1 MKIGPKYKIAR
12 RLGAAVFDK
21 TQTAKFAA
29 SVARRN
35 GGKDGKKKPR
45 PKSEFGAQLIEK
57 QKARFTYGVMEKQF
71 RNYVLKAIAQTKLH
85 PDEFLFRSLETRLD
99 NVVYRLGLANSRLL
113 ARQMVS
119 HGHILV
125 NGTKVTIPSYT
136 ISEKDAIT
144 LRDGS
149 QKKKLFEQA
158 SEKMKNAPAVN
169 WIKSDAE
176 KKRAEIVGMPK
187 FAPGETQF
195 DIGAILEFYKR

>member
-29 SVARRN
+29 SVARRS

-45 PKSEFGAQLIEK
+45 PKSEFGTQLIEK
-57 QKARFTYGVMEKQF
+57 QRARFTYGVMEKQF
-71 RNYVLKAIAQTKLH
+71 RNYVRRAIAQTKIH
-85 PDEFLFRSLETRLD
+85 PDEALFRALETRLD

-119 HGHILV
+119 HGHILI
-125 NGTKVTIPSYT
+125 NGVKVTIPSYT
-136 ISEKDAIT
+136 VSEKDAIT
-144 LRDGS
+144 IRDGS

-158 SEKMKNAPAVN
+158 AEKMKNAPAVN
-169 WIKSDAE
+169 WIKSESE

-187 FAPGETQF
+187 FAVGETPF